1 MSPKSVFDFYFF
13 VLVRCEKCWSLTKK
27 WSRVQVFT
35 FCEVSKFFVG
45 TNFLKFWSF
54 LKMHHKSPI
63 NFSRKILN
71 IFLKSCAPLCVLSL
85 WGCPGCFLRVN
96 LDADSKKTGPRSISS
111 IFAKLEPFLCK
122 NVGIFG
128 RF

>member
-54 LKMHHKSPI
+54 LKMHQKSPI
-63 NFSRKILN
+63 KFLPKNSQTFFEKLCPFVCFEPLGVSGVFSRGK
-71 IFLKSCAPLCVLSL
+71 
-85 WGCPGCFLRVN
+85 LR
-96 LDADSKKTGPRSISS
+96 
-111 IFAKLEPFLCK
+111 C
-122 NVGIFG
+122 
-128 RF
+128 